1 MFAKLKHMFGS
12 EKPVTDEGNNTQAE
26 AITAELTQ
34 LEAILADNPADNSAQ
49 KNLMVKYNQAIKI
62 YSSNKT
68 YRDRVDEVFI
78 KIDEL
83 RNTIRKNI

>member
-1 MFAKLKHMFGS
+1 MFAKLKQMFVS
-12 EKPVTDEGNNTQAE
+12 EQPVTDEGNNTQAE
-26 AITAELTQ
+26 VITAELTQ
-34 LEAILADNPADNSAQ
+34 LEAILADNPADNNAQ
-49 KNLMVKYNQAIKI
+49 KNLMVKYNQAIKV

>member
-1 MFAKLKHMFGS
+1 MFAKLKQMFSS
-12 EKPVTDEGNNTQAE
+12 ELSVTGEDNHAKAE
-26 AITAELTQ
+26 IITEELIQ
-34 LEAILADNPADNSAQ
+34 LEAVLADNPADNDAQ

-62 YSSNKT
+62 YSSSKM
-68 YRDRVDEVFI
+68 YRDRVDDMFI

>member
-1 MFAKLKHMFGS
+1 MFAKLKQMFSS
-12 EKPVTDEGNNTQAE
+12 EAPVTEGDNNAQAE
-26 AITAELTQ
+26 IITEELIQ
-34 LEAILADNPADNSAQ
+34 LEAALAENPADNDTQ

-62 YSSNKT
+62 YSSNKM
-68 YRDRVDEVFI
+68 YRDRVDDIFI

>member
-1 MFAKLKHMFGS
+1 MFAKLKQMFSS
-12 EKPVTDEGNNTQAE
+12 EAPVTEGDNNAQAE
-26 AITAELTQ
+26 IITEELIQ
-34 LEAILADNPADNSAQ
+34 LEAALAENPADNDTQ

-62 YSSNKT
+62 YSSNKM
-68 YRDRVDEVFI
+68 YRDRVDDMFI

>member
-1 MFAKLKHMFGS
+1 MFAKLKQIFSS
-12 EKPVTDEGNNTQAE
+12 EQPETDGDNNAQAE
-26 AITAELTQ
+26 IISEELTQ
-34 LEAILADNPADNSAQ
+34 LEATLANNPADSDAQ
-49 KNLMVKYNQAIKI
+49 KKLMVKYNQAIKI

-68 YRDRVDEVFI
+68 YRNRVDDIFI

>member
-1 MFAKLKHMFGS
+1 MFAKLKQMFSS
-12 EKPVTDEGNNTQAE
+12 EAPVTEGDNNAQAE
-26 AITAELTQ
+26 IITEELIQ
-34 LEAILADNPADNSAQ
+34 LETALAENPADNDTQ

-62 YSSNKT
+62 YSSNKM
-68 YRDRVDEVFI
+68 YRDRVDDMFI

>member
-1 MFAKLKHMFGS
+1 MFAKLKQMFSS
-12 EKPVTDEGNNTQAE
+12 EQPVTDDSNNTQAE
-26 AITAELTQ
+26 VIAAELTQ
-34 LEAILADNPADNSAQ
+34 LEAILADNPADNNAQ
-49 KNLMVKYNQAIKI
+49 KNLMVKYNQAIKV

>member
-1 MFAKLKHMFGS
+1 MFAKLKQMFGS
-12 EKPVTDEGNNTQAE
+12 EQPVTDEGNNTQAE
-26 AITAELTQ
+26 VITAELTQ
-34 LEAILADNPADNSAQ
+34 LEAILADNPADNNAQ
-49 KNLMVKYNQAIKI
+49 KNLMVKYNQAIKV

>member
-1 MFAKLKHMFGS
+1 MFAKLKQMFSS
-12 EKPVTDEGNNTQAE
+12 ELSVTEEDNHAKAE
-26 AITAELTQ
+26 IITEELIQ
-34 LEAILADNPADNSAQ
+34 LEATLADNPADNNAQ

-62 YSSNKT
+62 YSSSKM
-68 YRDRVDEVFI
+68 YRDRVDDMFI

>member
-1 MFAKLKHMFGS
+1 MFAKLKQMFSS
-12 EKPVTDEGNNTQAE
+12 EHPVIDEDNNAQAE
-26 AITAELTQ
+26 IITHELIQ
-34 LEAILADNPADNSAQ
+34 LEATLADNPADNDAQ

-62 YSSNKT
+62 YSSNKA
-68 YRDRVDEVFI
+68 YRDRVDDMFI

>member
-1 MFAKLKHMFGS
+1 MFAKLKHIFNS
-12 EKPVTDEGNNTQAE
+12 EQPMTDSDNNAQAE
-26 AITAELTQ
+26 IITEELTQ
-34 LEAILADNPADNSAQ
+34 LEANLADNPADNDTQ

-62 YSSNKT
+62 YSSNKM
-68 YRDRVDEVFI
+68 YRDRVDDIFL

>member
-1 MFAKLKHMFGS
+1 MFAKLKQMFSS
-12 EKPVTDEGNNTQAE
+12 EQSVTEEDNHAQAE
-26 AITAELTQ
+26 IITEELIQ
-34 LEAILADNPADNSAQ
+34 LEAVLTDNPADNDAQ

-68 YRDRVDEVFI
+68 YRDRVDDMFI